1 MEAQEF
7 RPLRRTTK
15 GAAFGNRKP
24 LKRFDR
30 NFLRLYMKLL
40 PRDFSFSFY
49 FSLSATYLAAV
60 RRPPPFFGIEGFRFG
75 GAYAILTVYK
85 LFAAWIFSNKEMQ
98 YGGYSFGAPRQ
109 AQRK

>member
-1 MEAQEF
+1 ME
-7 RPLRRTTK
+7 PL
-15 GAAFGNRKP
+15 P
-24 LKRFDR
+24 CDV
-30 NFLRLYMKLL
+30 
-40 PRDFSFSFY
+40 SFQFY
-49 FSLSATYLAAV
+49 FSPPAKYPAAV